1 MTAFNRALALGT
13 FLLLAPSP
21 LIAQGMPEG
30 FREEFLRQFDS
41 SMSKFEA
48 LAGAMPE
55 AAYSWSPGEG
65 VMPVAQV
72 YAHVARY
79 NFLYPSQSLTV
90 PVPAGVDL
98 ATMETI
104 KEKSDIQSL
113 LARSR
118 AHVDAAVRQGTDV
131 DWSTSTQ
138 LYGRDVQRW
147 TVLLQ
152 LLTHMNEHLGQSIA
166 YARMNS
172 VVPPWSR

>member
-1 MTAFNRALALGT
+1 
-13 FLLLAPSP
+13 
-21 LIAQGMPEG
+21 
-30 FREEFLRQFDS
+30 
-41 SMSKFEA
+41 
-48 LAGAMPE
+48 
-55 AAYSWSPGEG
+55 
-65 VMPVAQV
+65 MPVAQV

-79 NFLYPSQSLTV
+79 NFLYPSQSLAV

-98 ATMETI
+98 ATMETT

-118 AHVDAAVRQGTDV
+118 AHVDAVVRQGTDA